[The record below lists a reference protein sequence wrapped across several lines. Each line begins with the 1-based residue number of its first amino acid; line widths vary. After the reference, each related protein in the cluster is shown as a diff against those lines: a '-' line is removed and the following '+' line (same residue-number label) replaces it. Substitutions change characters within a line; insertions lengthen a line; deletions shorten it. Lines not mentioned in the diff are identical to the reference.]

1 MMATDMIE
9 SCIQRT
15 DGSFQSWLKK
25 GGVPFISTDY
35 IVPTEM
41 CAMINV
47 MLDAKN
53 QSFKLTSVEGVDLVK
68 NISFSNQLFKRFF
81 RKSNMANSVFFY
93 CFLKI
98 AVLKMVNNMM
108 IFLKDQKKVN

>member
-1 MMATDMIE
+1 MATDMIE
-9 SCIQRT
+9 SCLQRT

-25 GGVPFISTDY
+25 TGVPFISTDY

-53 QSFKLTSVEGVDLVK
+53 QSFKLCSVEGADIV
-68 NISFSNQLFKRFF
+68 SFLRVEKLGKAYSQYRAVVSNSWSHF
-81 RKSNMANSVFFY
+81 A
-93 CFLKI
+93 
-98 AVLKMVNNMM
+98 
-108 IFLKDQKKVN
+108 